1 MQPYPPDS
9 PEATIRVVALALLAD
24 GAIGLDEL
32 ASLKQH
38 RFVPSLGLDSSHFDQ
53 VIHQFCDD
61 LLASEIRKSNG
72 EYQLTPKCVGLLLA
86 EIHEPGLRQKALS
99 MMLDIVNA
107 DGLLS
112 RGETALLAQVLSHWG
127 LGLRPSQT
135 PGLMT
140 VSWQSQLRRDNAY
153 PI

>member
-9 PEATIRVVALALLAD
+9 PEATIRVVTLALLAD
-24 GAIGLDEL
+24 GAISLDEL

-38 RFVPSLGLDSSHFDQ
+38 RLVPNLGLDSSHFDQ

-61 LLASEIRKSNG
+61 LLASGIRKSNG

-86 EIHEPGLRQKALS
+86 EIQEPGLRQKALS

-107 DGLLS
+107 DGRLS
-112 RGETALLAQVLSHWG
+112 LGETALLTQVLSHWG

-135 PGLMT
+135 PASMT
-140 VSWQSQLRRDNAY
+140 VSWQSQLRRANAY